1 MFGMNLEWWKKS
13 KEKEDF
19 EKKTPKNT
27 NSLKYESI
35 ESDSGKAS
43 VHQIDADEKYRI
55 FNMPMTPTE
64 SKLSGLRED
73 LKDKRREKSDA
84 EKTMDI
90 SGGFEGLDSRT
101 MLEQR
106 VEKNKKEI
114 AEIEK
119 KISDT
124 IKQN

>member
-1 MFGMNLEWWKKS
+1 MFGINFEWWKKP

-19 EKKTPKNT
+19 EKKTSKNN

-55 FNMPMTPTE
+55 MKMPMTGTE
-64 SKLSGLRED
+64 FKLAGLRED
-73 LKDKRREKSDA
+73 LKDKRRDKSDA

-90 SGGFEGLDSRT
+90 SGGFEGLDSRI

-106 VEKNKKEI
+106 AEKNKKEI
-114 AEIEK
+114 TEIEK
-119 KISDT
+119 KISD
-124 IKQN
+124 IIQQN